1 MPTYPASS
9 LPNQRFILPNTRP
22 ILQRLRTISLLYR
35 FFQTDKGPMLVGL
48 VGYRCVNLFGVMA
61 DRFWLNHTLCL
72 LGGNCLQ
79 EVFRDQDR
87 RKYATHHGR
96 WQR

>member
-1 MPTYPASS
+1 
-9 LPNQRFILPNTRP
+9 
-22 ILQRLRTISLLYR
+22 
-35 FFQTDKGPMLVGL
+35 MLVGL